1 MYQTDNIIL
10 IMKKLLCLLTIAMV
24 IVVGCTPDS
33 DGFTYD
39 SILGDSISSVFPGD
53 SIPSDSIFDDLFPGD
68 SIPSV
73 LPGDSTLN
81 DALHDFFTNC
91 PNNEIRYIAD
101 DSLEVDFSNSIF
113 KNKIKLEEHV
123 FEAGYGFLKFSGD
136 VINVPSWGFDSQ
148 SSLKA
153 VYLPACVTEIGTSA
167 FGRCK
172 KLESIQIPDSVTK
185 IENYAFEWCEKLD
198 SIIIPGSVEYIGQ
211 HAFWYCSS
219 LKELVISEGVM
230 NIGLK
235 AFENCK
241 QLEVVRIPST
251 VVDMQGYT
259 FKGCENLKT
268 VYLMCETPPYG
279 TDPFDAHVE
288 NIYVP
293 AESVELYI
301 EEWWSY
307 ANKIRPMDF

>member
-39 SILGDSISSVFPGD
+39 SILGDSIPSVF
-53 SIPSDSIFDDLFPGD
+53 
-68 SIPSV
+68 
-73 LPGDSTLN
+73 PGDSTLN

-101 DSLEVDFSNSIF
+101 DSLEVDFSKSIF

-172 KLESIQIPDSVTK
+172 KLESIQIPDGVTK
-185 IENYAFEWCEKLD
+185 IENFAFEWCEKLD
-198 SIIIPGSVEYIGQ
+198 SIIIPGSVENIGQ
-211 HAFWYCSS
+211 NAFWYCSS
-219 LKELVISEGVM
+219 LKYLVISEGVKR
-230 NIGLK
+230 IDLK
-235 AFENCK
+235 AFECCSG
-241 QLEVVRIPST
+241 LEVVTIPST
-251 VVDMQGYT
+251 VEEIVNYA
-259 FKGCENLKT
+259 FKSCQNLKT
-268 VYLMCETPPYG
+268 VYCIPVTPPIENYA
-279 TDPFDAHVE
+279 FDAYVE

-293 AESVELYI
+293 VESVELYI

>member
-1 MYQTDNIIL
+1 MCQTDNIIL
-10 IMKKLLCLLTIAMV
+10 IMKKILCLITIAMV
-24 IVVGCTPDS
+24 IAVGCTPDS

-39 SILGDSISSVFPGD
+39 SILGDSIPTV
-53 SIPSDSIFDDLFPGD
+53 LPGD

-101 DSLEVDFSNSIF
+101 DSLEVDFSKSIF
-113 KNKIKLEEHV
+113 NNKIKLEEHV

-136 VINVPSWGFDSQ
+136 VINVPSWGFNSQ

-167 FGRCK
+167 FGRCE
-172 KLESIQIPDSVTK
+172 KLESIQIPDGVTK

-211 HAFWYCSS
+211 NAFLYCSS
-219 LKELVISEGVM
+219 LKYLVISEGVKR
-230 NIGLK
+230 IDSK
-235 AFENCK
+235 AFECCSG
-241 QLEVVRIPST
+241 LEVVTIPST
-251 VVDMQGYT
+251 VEEIVNYA
-259 FKGCENLKT
+259 FKSCQNLKT
-268 VYLMCETPPYG
+268 VYCMPVTPPVANYA
-279 TDPFDAHVE
+279 FDAYVE
-288 NIYVP
+288 DIYVP
-293 AESVELYI
+293 AESVELYK
-301 EEWWSY
+301 EEWWND